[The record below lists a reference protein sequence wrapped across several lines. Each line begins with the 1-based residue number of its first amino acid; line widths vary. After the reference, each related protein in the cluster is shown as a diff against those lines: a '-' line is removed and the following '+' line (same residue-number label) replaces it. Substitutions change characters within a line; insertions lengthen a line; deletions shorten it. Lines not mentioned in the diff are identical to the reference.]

1 MPAVGCAFWLRVIT
15 IALGAMLLMGDAVA
29 QAPSASS
36 DIVEK
41 LKSRAPSGA
50 RTRGLRTAP
59 APDMSV
65 VDRVMKRR
73 TRGITVEE
81 RREIASVAES
91 RPSIDMDIPF
101 DFDSAAITPRAADAL
116 RNLGEALSHS
126 DLMHDRFL
134 LAGHTDGKGSAE
146 YNLALS
152 QKRAEAVKQY
162 LIEKFLIGSDRL
174 LAIGYG
180 FENLKVPSNPLADAN
195 RRVQIS
201 NIGSSSTAA
210 APARA
215 VSDVSGT
222 GPRTRSAVR
231 QQIDGALDEIATA
244 PASPPSSKEE
254 PAGTDVATMD
264 VNVEVLPGTD
274 VRIGDIISL
283 RITSRIAGSLIV
295 YEEDA
300 AGNVTQIF
308 PNSLSAGGR
317 AGEARTTIAVSESI
331 TVPGPMDRF
340 QLRVTPPAGESRII
354 AIVLPKSVKVDDV
367 ASPNAGMKP
376 VADPGSV
383 FQTLAK
389 RTRGVRVEPSER
401 AVGIRTYTISK

>member
-1 MPAVGCAFWLRVIT
+1 
-15 IALGAMLLMGDAVA
+15 
-29 QAPSASS
+29 
-36 DIVEK
+36 
-41 LKSRAPSGA
+41 
-50 RTRGLRTAP
+50 
-59 APDMSV
+59 MSV

-81 RREIASVAES
+81 RREIASVAKS

-101 DFDSAAITPRAADAL
+101 NFDSAEITPDASNAL
-116 RNLGEALSHS
+116 RDLGKALNHP
-126 DLMHDRFL
+126 DLMNDRFL

-146 YNLALS
+146 YNLVLS

-174 LAIGYG
+174 LPIGYG

-201 NIGSSSTAA
+201 NIGSTSTAA

-215 VSDVSGT
+215 LSDVSGR

-231 QQIDGALDEIATA
+231 QQMDSALDEIATA
-244 PASPPSSKEE
+244 PASPSSKGE
-254 PAGTDVATMD
+254 PAGTGVANMD
-264 VNVEVLPGTD
+264 VDVEVLPGTD
-274 VRIGDIISL
+274 VRVGDIISL

-376 VADPGSV
+376 VTDPGSV